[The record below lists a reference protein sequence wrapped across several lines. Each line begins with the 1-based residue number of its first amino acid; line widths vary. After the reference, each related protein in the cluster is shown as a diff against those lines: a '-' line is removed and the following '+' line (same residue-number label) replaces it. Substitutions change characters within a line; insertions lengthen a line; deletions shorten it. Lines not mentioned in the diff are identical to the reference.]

1 MIFHKKRASLKEL
14 KSIFRNFIERFI
26 ELKNLIYEVLGR
38 VKGRVLD
45 FLSFFSNVET
55 YAASLSFYTLSAIV
69 PVIIVIL
76 PTLSSIPNF
85 QSQMDEVKGIIL
97 SNISPAN
104 TDEISRYLDE
114 FMQNSQSLGMSA
126 LIYAIFASVLFFR
139 NLEDISVKL
148 FESKKRKFFDALVVY
163 WALMTL
169 SPIGVGV
176 SVYFS
181 REVQSIIDTTLS
193 ALNALLP
200 FVSIWVL
207 FFVLFKILANKP
219 LPFLSL
225 LSASLITMIVWSVLK
240 WAFVYYVFFNKA
252 YSTIYGSFSIL
263 MFFILWIYCSWVVV
277 LYGMRLTQGFATNF
291 GGKKD
296 DSMLI

>member
-1 MIFHKKRASLKEL
+1 MKEL
-14 KSIFRNFIERFI
+14 KSSFKNSIKRFI

-38 VKGRVLD
+38 VKGRILD

-85 QSQMDEVKGIIL
+85 QSQMEEVKSIIL

-104 TDEISRYLDE
+104 TEEISRYLDE
-114 FMQNSQSLGMSA
+114 FMQNSQRLGMSA

-169 SPIGVGV
+169 FPIGIGV

-200 FVSIWVL
+200 FISIWVL
-207 FFVLFKILANKP
+207 FFVLFKILSNKP

-225 LSASLITMIVWSVLK
+225 MASSLITMIVWSVLK

-296 DSMLI
+296 ESMLI